1 MRDMFKYIMIVVA
14 GISLTSCNSIYEND
28 ICLPLDEP
36 CEVSFVLAIDTPQAT
51 RAEWGEAEPTDEIG
65 TTFENRILPESLR
78 VSVYTADNNYLGDIA
93 DLIYW
98 PINDDDTR
106 YQFQGRLPQ
115 SVTENLESTSTYKFM
130 VFANSAEGS
139 NATLQYS
146 FDELD
151 MNNGA
156 IPMWGVKQ
164 VDLSGLL
171 SGRSQNIGVISLLRA
186 AAKVE
191 VILDSALT
199 DCEIDNVTINYHNR
213 VGYVLPTGWDVVEDT
228 KAIDRDGGFRGFRS
242 LHSTP
247 HSLTEVEANKKFV
260 IYLPEYD
267 NQLFADYE
275 AKLSVDVTYNGS
287 ALSFPDALQFKKYV
301 DGRPI
306 GSVNNIGRNTI
317 YRFRITKVAAGALVL
332 NYEVADWEC
341 SDEWEWVGS
350 ELILQLAE
358 ELFHRHRGTRNRHI
372 AQIYHGFVLKIEE
385 MQRTGFLAKVQLR
398 GVFFP
403 GSLTSLKADAGIPWL
418 RPITQP
424 FCRGDVD
431 AVESCAINVIRVHIP
446 AAFLSAV

>member
-14 GISLTSCNSIYEND
+14 GISLASCNSIYEND

-36 CEVSFVLAIDTPQAT
+36 REVSFVLAIDTPQAT

-98 PINDDDTR
+98 PISDDDTR

-191 VILDSALT
+191 VFVEFAGVQVSIDEVIAILAA
-199 DCEIDNVTINYHNR
+199 EF
-213 VGYVLPTGWDVVEDT
+213 ED
-228 KAIDRDGGFRGFRS
+228 
-242 LHSTP
+242 
-247 HSLTEVEANKKFV
+247 
-260 IYLPEYD
+260 
-267 NQLFADYE
+267 
-275 AKLSVDVTYNGS
+275 
-287 ALSFPDALQFKKYV
+287 
-301 DGRPI
+301 
-306 GSVNNIGRNTI
+306 
-317 YRFRITKVAAGALVL
+317 
-332 NYEVADWEC
+332 
-341 SDEWEWVGS
+341 
-350 ELILQLAE
+350 
-358 ELFHRHRGTRNRHI
+358 
-372 AQIYHGFVLKIEE
+372 
-385 MQRTGFLAKVQLR
+385 
-398 GVFFP
+398 
-403 GSLTSLKADAGIPWL
+403 
-418 RPITQP
+418 
-424 FCRGDVD
+424 
-431 AVESCAINVIRVHIP
+431 
-446 AAFLSAV
+446 